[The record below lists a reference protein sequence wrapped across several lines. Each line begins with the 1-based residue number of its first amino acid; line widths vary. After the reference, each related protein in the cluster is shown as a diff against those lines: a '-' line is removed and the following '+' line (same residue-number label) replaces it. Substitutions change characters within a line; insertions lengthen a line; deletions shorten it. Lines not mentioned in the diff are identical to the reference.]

1 LEDYISDSVAPRKF
15 NLRVL
20 TIFSLAA
27 LLLAA
32 TGIYGIVSYTVA
44 QRSPEIGIRL
54 ALGAGRTSVFRL
66 ILGQGLKVVLLGL
79 ALGLVSAL
87 AMTRVISSL
96 LFGVTPSD
104 PLTFVFVSALLIVVA
119 LIACSIPAR
128 RATRVDP
135 LVALRN
141 E

>member
-1 LEDYISDSVAPRKF
+1 VAPRKF

-44 QRSPEIGIRL
+44 QRTPEIGIRL

-66 ILGQGLKVVLLGL
+66 ILGQGLKVILLGL

-104 PLTFVFVSALLIVVA
+104 PLTFVFVTALLR
-119 LIACSIPAR
+119 LP
-128 RATRVDP
+128 P
-135 LVALRN
+135 LKMTEPVLKFRT
-141 E
+141 